1 MSVKIPIEISARHVH
16 VSREDFEKLF
26 GAGADLTPVKELSQP
41 GQYLAKERVSIKGP
55 RGTLE
60 NVAILGPFRPNT
72 QVELSITDTK
82 KLGLEHVIRQSGDVT
97 GSPGCILFTPEHVLE
112 IDQGVIVAKRHVHM
126 TPRDAMKLN
135 VKDNDIVFVLTNS
148 YERSLIYADVVVRVH
163 ENFKLSMHVDTD
175 EANAFASDEE
185 PFGVILKL
193 FDSKRYTLDKWVNEV
208 LEGIQR

>member
-16 VSREDFEKLF
+16 VSRKDFEKLF
-26 GAGADLTPVKELSQP
+26 GEGAELTPVKELSQP
-41 GQYLAKERVSIKGP
+41 GQYLAQERVSIEGPKG
-55 RGTLE
+55 TIQ
-60 NVAILGPFRPNT
+60 NVAILGPFRPDT

-82 KLGLEHVIRQSGDVT
+82 KLGLEHVIRQSGDVA
-97 GSPGCILFTPEHVLE
+97 GSPGCTLISEHTMLE
-112 IDQGVIVAKRHVHM
+112 IEQGVIVAKRHVHM

-135 VKDNDIVFVLTNS
+135 VKDNDIVFVLTTS

-163 ENFKLSMHVDTD
+163 NDFRLSMHVDTD

-193 FDSKRYTLDKWVNEV
+193 FDSKRYTLGKWVNEV

>member
-16 VSREDFEKLF
+16 VSREDFERLF
-26 GAGADLTPVKELSQP
+26 GEGAELTPVKELSQP
-41 GQYLAKERVSIKGP
+41 GQYLAKERVSIEGP
-55 RGTLE
+55 RGTLK
-60 NVAILGPFRPNT
+60 NVAILGPFRPDT

-82 KLGLEHVIRQSGDVT
+82 KLGLDHVIRQSGDVE
-97 GSPGCILFTPEHVLE
+97 GSPGCTLISEQNKLE
-112 IDQGVIVAKRHVHM
+112 IEQGVIVAKRHVHM

-163 ENFKLSMHVDTD
+163 ENFRLSMHVDTD

-193 FDSKRYTLDKWVNEV
+193 FDSKRYTLDKWVTEV